1 MVDVLTRMRLIAL
14 TFAASVASLP
24 VSAAQPSPVAT
35 PSVQEPIS
43 SSAQDDAPP
52 NLPVSLDKIKDAL
65 TSPPSLLPLRGLN
78 DKPTFTIEVRQ
89 KQQIKIDD
97 LLASMDFR
105 SGPAV
110 PGGLYG
116 YEQDR
121 LAFPAVDNPLRQPYA
136 AFSQSELL
144 TIVIENLAA
153 RYLGGRALNAVTSAE
168 RARAEQAARDE
179 VQRALAGFWAQK
191 TAAPATPKP

>member
-1 MVDVLTRMRLIAL
+1 MRLIAL
-14 TFAASVASLP
+14 VFAASVASLP
-24 VSAAQPSPVAT
+24 VSAAQSPASAT
-35 PSVQEPIS
+35 PSVREPTS
-43 SSAQDDAPP
+43 SSAQDAPLD
-52 NLPVSLDKIKDAL
+52 LPVSLDKIKDAL
-65 TSPPSLLPLRGLN
+65 NVPPSLPLRGLN
-78 DKPTFTIEVRQ
+78 DKPTFKIEVRE

-97 LLASMDFR
+97 LLASMDFK

-116 YEQDR
+116 YEQNR

-153 RYLGGRALNAVTSAE
+153 KYLGGRALNAVTSAE
-168 RARAEQAARDE
+168 RARAEQSARDE
-179 VQRALAGFWAQK
+179 VQRALADFWAQK
-191 TAAPATPKP
+191 AAAAPATPKP

>member
-1 MVDVLTRMRLIAL
+1 MRLIAL
-14 TFAASVASLP
+14 IFAASVASVP
-24 VSAAQPSPVAT
+24 VSAAQPPVVTT
-35 PSVQEPIS
+35 PPLPERMS
-43 SSAQDDAPP
+43 SSAQDAPP
-52 NLPVSLDKIKDAL
+52 DLPVSLDKIKDAL
-65 TSPPSLLPLRGLN
+65 TLPPSLLPLRGLN
-78 DKPTFTIEVRQ
+78 DKPTFKIVVRE

-97 LLASMDFR
+97 LLASMDFK

-116 YEQDR
+116 YEQNR

-153 RYLGGRALNAVTSAE
+153 KYLGGRALSAVTGAE

-179 VQRALAGFWAQK
+179 VQRALADFWTQK
-191 TAAPATPKP
+191 AAAPAAPKP

>member
-1 MVDVLTRMRLIAL
+1 MVDVLTRMRLMAL
-14 TFAASVASLP
+14 VFAASVASLP
-24 VSAAQPSPVAT
+24 VSAAQPPAVVT
-35 PSVQEPIS
+35 PSAQEPTS
-43 SSAQDDAPP
+43 SSAQDAPP

-65 TSPPSLLPLRGLN
+65 TLPPSLLPLRGLN
-78 DKPTFTIEVRQ
+78 DKPTFKIEVRE

-116 YEQDR
+116 YEQNR

-179 VQRALAGFWAQK
+179 VQRALADFWAQMA
-191 TAAPATPKP
+191 AAPATPKP

>member
-24 VSAAQPSPVAT
+24 VSAAQPPAFVT

-43 SSAQDDAPP
+43 SSAQDAPP

-65 TSPPSLLPLRGLN
+65 TLPPALLPLRGLN
-78 DKPTFTIEVRQ
+78 DTPTFKIEVRE

-116 YEQDR
+116 YEQNR

-179 VQRALAGFWAQK
+179 VQRALADFWAQK
-191 TAAPATPKP
+191 AAAPATPKP